1 METATHIPL
10 RARRQPWGRRP
21 RRPGV
26 ELSAAAILVAVLA
39 IVFEPGVGLG
49 AVLAG
54 LVVVARG
61 LVSGTVRTWRSA
73 FSGGRRG
80 RRRGRARPVRR
91 IVSVVTAAAVLT
103 LGLAAFSYVGAVTSP
118 SNSSL
123 GIRTVEW
130 LRDNGAA
137 GVVSFAERVYYT
149 LTAPAKGGPALRRL
163 PQVGV
168 AGAAPGTAR
177 PTKDGHPPPAL
188 KPVIRPSLQGEGVW
202 RATQHR
208 FAVDRSAPVMVA
220 TYRPDP
226 SYPRVVAGVAR
237 IDPRRTRIALYAGL
251 KEPPGGA
258 GSAEVPPASR
268 STLLATFNS
277 GFKHKD
283 GGGGFFTDGR
293 LLEPMQPG
301 LATLVAKSGGGLDV
315 RVWHGGARPGPGVL
329 FARQNLPPIVE
340 HGRANPRLSDG
351 PEWGYTLGNTVLVWR
366 SGLGV
371 DRHGDL
377 IYAAAPDQTV
387 RGLARIL
394 VHAGAVRA
402 MELDINSYWVSFNSY
417 AKSAARR
424 PSKLLSGMSRPAARY
439 LSPDDRDF
447 FAVYAR

>member
-1 METATHIPL
+1 M
-10 RARRQPWGRRP
+10 RP
-21 RRPGV
+21 RV
-26 ELSAAAILVAVLA
+26 AFILSD
-39 IVFEPGVGLG
+39 PK
-49 AVLAG
+49 
-54 LVVVARG
+54 
-61 LVSGTVRTWRSA
+61 S
-73 FSGGRRG
+73 RR
-80 RRRGRARPVRR
+80 A
-91 IVSVVTAAAVLT
+91 
-103 LGLAAFSYVGAVTSP
+103 
-118 SNSSL
+118 
-123 GIRTVEW
+123 
-130 LRDNGAA
+130 
-137 GVVSFAERVYYT
+137 
-149 LTAPAKGGPALRRL
+149 
-163 PQVGV
+163 
-168 AGAAPGTAR
+168 
-177 PTKDGHPPPAL
+177 
-188 KPVIRPSLQGEGVW
+188 
-202 RATQHR
+202 
-208 FAVDRSAPVMVA
+208 
-220 TYRPDP
+220 
-226 SYPRVVAGVAR
+226 
-237 IDPRRTRIALYAGL
+237 
-251 KEPPGGA
+251 
-258 GSAEVPPASR
+258 
-268 STLLATFNS
+268 LLASFNS

-283 GGGGFFTDGR
+283 GGGGFFTGGR

-315 RVWHGGARPGPGVL
+315 RVWHGGTRPGPGVL